1 MKMSGSA
8 VCVRSCSILC
18 FKTNEPE
25 NPGSCLRTLM
35 PTDTIAS
42 DQSGWHL
49 DLDPHVPKSVRK
61 VKTVPRSIQF
71 PDVLLQW

>member
-1 MKMSGSA
+1 
-8 VCVRSCSILC
+8 
-18 FKTNEPE
+18 
-25 NPGSCLRTLM
+25 M

-49 DLDPHVPKSVRK
+49 DLDLHVPKSVRK
-61 VKTVPRSIQF
+61 VKTVPRSIQL